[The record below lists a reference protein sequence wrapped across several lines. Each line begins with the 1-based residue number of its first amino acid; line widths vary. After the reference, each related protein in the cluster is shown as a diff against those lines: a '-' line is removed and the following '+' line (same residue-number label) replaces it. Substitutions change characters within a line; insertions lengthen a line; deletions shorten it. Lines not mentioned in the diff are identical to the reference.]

1 MDAPNEPSSNSDLRA
16 IDFFRE
22 THFFESNPL
31 LDKSNEAEERN
42 EDSKDETERSKNYGD
57 IAASDDENVPVAY
70 NGQDGDEQGT
80 NRVANAR
87 RIALLSCHPHLH
99 ASTPGWVPNNDTSNA
114 PSTDANSCLDENTR
128 PTEATSFDAPTPGLL
143 QHAPTSD
150 VDSDDVALDEI
161 LEDDGS
167 YVDEYEVVHS
177 GGTPRGGNDVEDVSQ
192 ARSKNPSDETSFDDL
207 LPPPGLQQ
215 RASPTAKLTQAFK
228 NLNISKVEDDEELL
242 DAAEQPESSMDAMVS
257 FDDVNPRNDSQ
268 MEVNLSQASNRSAVN
283 RSNADALYALAS
295 QVGTVAS
302 QVGTVEKQND
312 DMIASLKAENADLMK
327 DKEKIAAR
335 LATAEQKNEQLQK
348 DKDSAAEELEQL
360 QLDIEEKDE
369 QIAILGQEREAAV
382 SNLEA
387 QLNEANQYIELL
399 EQDKKTAMEKATG
412 LEQQLAAEKEE
423 HEEEM
428 ERVNQAIIVNSDGE
442 NMAPPT
448 FRQMQVLAA
457 TGNQNHTLTY
467 MPQQTTNDH
476 STQYYSTN
484 DYSTTT
490 TNINN
495 GVSLEVLQGTLK
507 GMLQELS
514 RTINQNTHQVVQG
527 SAQQTHQEIKDAT
540 RETKRHVQILS
551 GRKPAAEGRRV
562 SSLGSI
568 HTPKNFESLYSG
580 DVLSCR
586 KFGQSSPQYG

>member
-1 MDAPNEPSSNSDLRA
+1 M
-16 IDFFRE
+16 
-22 THFFESNPL
+22 
-31 LDKSNEAEERN
+31 
-42 EDSKDETERSKNYGD
+42 
-57 IAASDDENVPVAY
+57 
-70 NGQDGDEQGT
+70 
-80 NRVANAR
+80 
-87 RIALLSCHPHLH
+87 
-99 ASTPGWVPNNDTSNA
+99 
-114 PSTDANSCLDENTR
+114 
-128 PTEATSFDAPTPGLL
+128 
-143 QHAPTSD
+143 
-150 VDSDDVALDEI
+150 
-161 LEDDGS
+161 
-167 YVDEYEVVHS
+167 
-177 GGTPRGGNDVEDVSQ
+177 
-192 ARSKNPSDETSFDDL
+192 
-207 LPPPGLQQ
+207 
-215 RASPTAKLTQAFK
+215 
-228 NLNISKVEDDEELL
+228 
-242 DAAEQPESSMDAMVS
+242 
-257 FDDVNPRNDSQ
+257 
-268 MEVNLSQASNRSAVN
+268 
-283 RSNADALYALAS
+283 
-295 QVGTVAS
+295 
-302 QVGTVEKQND
+302 
-312 DMIASLKAENADLMK
+312 
-327 DKEKIAAR
+327 
-335 LATAEQKNEQLQK
+335 
-348 DKDSAAEELEQL
+348 
-360 QLDIEEKDE
+360 
-369 QIAILGQEREAAV
+369 

-562 SSLGSI
+562 SRLGSF

-580 DVLSCR
+580 DVLGDTDSPEMVTTPSIKHCDA
-586 KFGQSSPQYG
+586 KLAPKGAVASSGSRPPSMGNTNKEALGVAEVVRLLSSGCVL